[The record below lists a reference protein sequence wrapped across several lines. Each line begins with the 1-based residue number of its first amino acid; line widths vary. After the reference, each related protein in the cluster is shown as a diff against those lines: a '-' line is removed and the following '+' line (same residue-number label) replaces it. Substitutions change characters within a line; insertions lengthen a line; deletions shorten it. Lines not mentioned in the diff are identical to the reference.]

1 MFELTVSDGLTPCG
15 ECPGYIDTKT
25 EAFIALVIPMREGH
39 QWRGVN
45 TYHAKC
51 FSERDHSVNIL
62 VATGVTEA
70 GDGDRG
76 L

>member
-15 ECPGYIDTKT
+15 ECGDYIDTKT
-25 EAFIALVIPMREGH
+25 EGFIALVIPMRGDH

-51 FSERDHSVNIL
+51 FRERDHSVMVL
-62 VATGVTEA
+62 VVTGVTEA
-70 GDGDRG
+70 GDGRRG